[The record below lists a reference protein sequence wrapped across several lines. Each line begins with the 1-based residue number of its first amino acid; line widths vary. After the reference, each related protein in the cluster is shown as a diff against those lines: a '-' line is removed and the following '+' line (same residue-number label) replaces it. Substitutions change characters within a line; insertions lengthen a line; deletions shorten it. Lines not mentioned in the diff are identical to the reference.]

1 MVVAIRM
8 AWPYHKLRIKQKHQW
23 KLARSWL
30 LILLLLLF
38 RIRPLVFNNDA
49 SNSASFLLKQERVN
63 LLGPF
68 HVQLS
73 LRTRA
78 ISRYQ
83 QPTFS
88 LLFDGNN
95 SIKCNA
101 KRKKKCKLWGEGKKS
116 TPHCCGSGN
125 SQCFC
130 SQRVQTKKW
139 EQAELENANQLVV
152 AGKPSEGKF
161 PALCPCPILCSIRP
175 SSLLQHLMLQGRKSI
190 RSQEM
195 VRTELN
201 SNLLSPF

>member
-88 LLFDGNN
+88 LLFDG
-95 SIKCNA
+95 KKFYKMQC
-101 KRKKKCKLWGEGKKS
+101 KKKIKMQIMRWGEKIH
-116 TPHCCGSGN
+116 PPLLWL
-125 SQCFC
+125 
-130 SQRVQTKKW
+130 W
-139 EQAELENANQLVV
+139 ELPVFL
-152 AGKPSEGKF
+152 F
-161 PALCPCPILCSIRP
+161 PACAD
-175 SSLLQHLMLQGRKSI
+175 QK
-190 RSQEM
+190 
-195 VRTELN
+195 VRTSRTGKCESVGGGREAVWRQVPCLV
-201 SNLLSPF
+201 SLSHPLLHPSLQSSATSHAPG